1 MILRSIVI
9 LVAVAAGTAFALDH
23 PRLPHR
29 VLHVISPA
37 QLEAT
42 CPGDFAC
49 AIPDWGKRTCH
60 VYVPNAHRPGW
71 PSRRQLLAHEFRHCD
86 GRGQEPEGNREM
98 SGLRLAPRRRSW
110 LTSFSAMWK
119 TSNNVGS

>member
-9 LVAVAAGTAFALDH
+9 LVSMAAGTAFALDH

-42 CPGDFAC
+42 CPKGAFAC
-49 AIPDWGKRTCH
+49 AIVDWGKRTCH
-60 VYVPNAHRPGW
+60 VYVPNAHLPGR

-86 GRGQEPEGNREM
+86 GRGQD
-98 SGLRLAPRRRSW
+98 
-110 LTSFSAMWK
+110 
-119 TSNNVGS
+119 

>member
-9 LVAVAAGTAFALDH
+9 LVAMAAGTAFALDH

-42 CPGDFAC
+42 CPSGSSWARS
-49 AIPDWGKRTCH
+49 ALPATR
-60 VYVPNAHRPGW
+60 
-71 PSRRQLLAHEFRHCD
+71 SRRT
-86 GRGQEPEGNREM
+86 
-98 SGLRLAPRRRSW
+98 LAPARQAAKLRTRRHS
-110 LTSFSAMWK
+110 SVAPVVPVPD
-119 TSNNVGS
+119 NG

>member
-9 LVAVAAGTAFALDH
+9 LVAIAADTAFALDH

-37 QLEAT
+37 QLEAM

-49 AIPDWGKRTCH
+49 AIPDWRMRTCH
-60 VYVPNAHRPGW
+60 VYVPNVHLRGW
-71 PSRRQLLAHEFRHCD
+71 PSMRELLAHEFRHCD
-86 GRGQEPEGNREM
+86 GRGQD
-98 SGLRLAPRRRSW
+98 
-110 LTSFSAMWK
+110 
-119 TSNNVGS
+119 

>member
-9 LVAVAAGTAFALDH
+9 LVTMAAGNAFALAH

-29 VLHVISPA
+29 VLH
-37 QLEAT
+37 
-42 CPGDFAC
+42 
-49 AIPDWGKRTCH
+49 AIVDWGKRTCH

-86 GRGQEPEGNREM
+86 GRGQE
-98 SGLRLAPRRRSW
+98 
-110 LTSFSAMWK
+110 
-119 TSNNVGS
+119 

>member
-9 LVAVAAGTAFALDH
+9 LVAMAAGNALALDH

-49 AIPDWGKRTCH
+49 A
-60 VYVPNAHRPGW
+60 
-71 PSRRQLLAHEFRHCD
+71 RRQLLAHEFRHCD
-86 GRGQEPEGNREM
+86 GRGQD
-98 SGLRLAPRRRSW
+98 
-110 LTSFSAMWK
+110 
-119 TSNNVGS
+119 

>member
-9 LVAVAAGTAFALDH
+9 LVAMAAGTAFALDH
-23 PRLPHR
+23 PRLPYR

-42 CPGDFAC
+42 CPRGAFAC
-49 AIPDWGKRTCH
+49 AIADWGKRTCH

-86 GRGQEPEGNREM
+86 GRGQD
-98 SGLRLAPRRRSW
+98 
-110 LTSFSAMWK
+110 
-119 TSNNVGS
+119 

>member
-9 LVAVAAGTAFALDH
+9 LVTMAAGTAFALDH

-29 VLHVISPA
+29 VFSPV

-42 CPGDFAC
+42 CPGTFAC
-49 AIPDWGKRTCH
+49 AIVDRGKRTCH
-60 VYVPNAHRPGW
+60 VYVPTNAHLPGR

-86 GRGQEPEGNREM
+86 GRGQD
-98 SGLRLAPRRRSW
+98 
-110 LTSFSAMWK
+110 
-119 TSNNVGS
+119 

>member
-9 LVAVAAGTAFALDH
+9 LVAMAAGTAFALDH
-23 PRLPHR
+23 PRLPYR
-29 VLHVISPA
+29 VLHEISPA

-42 CPGDFAC
+42 CPRGALAC
-49 AIPDWGKRTCH
+49 AIVDWGKRTCH

-86 GRGQEPEGNREM
+86 GRGQD
-98 SGLRLAPRRRSW
+98 
-110 LTSFSAMWK
+110 
-119 TSNNVGS
+119 

>member
-9 LVAVAAGTAFALDH
+9 LVAMAAGNALGLDH

-86 GRGQEPEGNREM
+86 GRGQD
-98 SGLRLAPRRRSW
+98 
-110 LTSFSAMWK
+110 
-119 TSNNVGS
+119 